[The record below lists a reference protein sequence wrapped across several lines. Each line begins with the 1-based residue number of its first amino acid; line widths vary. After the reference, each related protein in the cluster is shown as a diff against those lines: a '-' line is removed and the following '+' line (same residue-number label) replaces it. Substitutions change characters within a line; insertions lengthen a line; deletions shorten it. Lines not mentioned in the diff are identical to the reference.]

1 MAYVGKHNAIELLRT
16 HKMPYW
22 RLYENNSKRTSGNY
36 ICQANF
42 EETGLDLACSL
53 EDFRKSLDALS
64 TGTYNLVAYTSKD
77 KSKGGIDT
85 MIEVEGGR
93 ASIAAIGSTGAPTFF
108 MDGIG
113 QVTAD
118 NFEEAIDK
126 KFKKMQAEVDAAN
139 AQAALKAENDRLKK
153 EVNEFDGGYNK
164 AVLGIGSLAYGIMS
178 QTPTGK
184 EFLGLATKAMFNM
197 NKAAGEQP
205 ALTAATNA
213 VGATDNIDDRLST
226 AVEALAKDNPDWL
239 AQLEKLATLKQKD
252 PSTFEMAVGSLD
264 SL

>member
-36 ICQANF
+36 VCQANF
-42 EETGLDLACSL
+42 EEPGLDLANSL

-85 MIEVEGGR
+85 MIEIEGSR
-93 ASIAAIGSTGAPTFF
+93 AAVAAIGSTGAATFF
-108 MDGIG
+108 MEGIG

-118 NFEEAIDK
+118 NLEEAIDK
-126 KFKKMQAEVDAAN
+126 KFKKMQAEVAAAN

-153 EVNEFDGGYNK
+153 EVNEHDGGFNK
-164 AVLGIGSLAYGIMS
+164 AIMGIGAIAYSVMS

-184 EFLGLATKAMFNM
+184 EFLGLATKAMM
-197 NKAAGEQP
+197 TMSATGTTTALPAA
-205 ALTAATNA
+205 ANA
-213 VGATDNIDDRLST
+213 VGAATNDDDRLST
-226 AVEALAKDNPDWL
+226 AVEALAKDNPEWL